1 MIIWCNWMWFLSWN
15 EEDELIWSYTSMC
28 IEGKNW
34 FDHIL
39 VCVLKG
45 KIDFEFNAETWILK
59 IFPNKTY
66 PIDASNNNSIIKLIR
81 SNLTL
86 HEYWIDPFW
95 FANSSPLNLPCYDSS
110 QKKLCVGTISNQIT
124 KSFMK
129 DYYMRWSNLVFLIN
143 GSFWFK

>member
-1 MIIWCNWMWFLSWN
+1 M
-15 EEDELIWSYTSMC
+15 LIVRWLFDA
-28 IEGKNW
+28 IECDFWVEMKRMNW

-66 PIDASNNNSIIKLIR
+66 PIDTSNNNSIIKLIR
-81 SNLTL
+81 SNLTFA
-86 HEYWIDPFW
+86 WILNWSLLIRNYSPFD
-95 FANSSPLNLPCYDSS
+95 LPCYDSS
-110 QKKLCVGTISNQIT
+110 QKKLCVGTISKNQIT
-124 KSFMK
+124 KSFIK